1 MDRFSCMQVFVKAVE
16 LGSISAA
23 AVELDLSSQVAGKH
37 IRFLEQAL
45 EIKLL
50 NRTTRQQSLTDA
62 GRIYYEKAKHILAE
76 MEEAEA
82 FLAETRS
89 TPRGK
94 LRISAPVTFGNHALA
109 PAITEFLKRYPEV
122 SVELNLSNRKIDLVE
137 EGYDIIF
144 RSGELQDSGLL
155 SRGLAP
161 YKLVLCASP
170 DYIRNSPVLETPD
183 DLKHHECLVFTHS
196 ILRTQWSFK
205 GPDGISSALI
215 TGRFWTNSGEAL
227 RAAAI
232 AGQGLLLQPYE
243 LVADDLV
250 NGRLIQ
256 VLTEYQPV
264 VGSLHILYSRDRRM
278 TPKLKSF
285 IDFIVLKFG
294 I

>member
-1 MDRFSCMQVFVKAVE
+1 MQVFVKAVD

-23 AVELDLSSQVAGKH
+23 AIELDLSSQVAGKH
-37 IRFLEQAL
+37 IRFLEQTL

-76 MEEAEA
+76 MQEAEA

-109 PAITEFLKRYPEV
+109 PAITEFLKTYPEV

-170 DYIRNSPVLETPD
+170 KYINSSDPLRSPE

-196 ILRTQWSFK
+196 VLRTQWSFK

-227 RAAAI
+227 RAAAL

-243 LVADDLV
+243 LVADDLAE
-250 NGRLIQ
+250 GRLIQ
-256 VLTEYQPV
+256 VLTEYEPV

>member
-37 IRFLEQAL
+37 IRFLEQVL

-109 PAITEFLKRYPEV
+109 PAITEFLNIYPEV

-161 YKLVLCASP
+161 YRLVLCASP
-170 DYIRNSPVLETPD
+170 KYINSSDLLRTPD
-183 DLKHHECLVFTHS
+183 DLKNHECLVFTHS
-196 ILRTQWSFK
+196 VLRTQWSFK
-205 GPDGISSALI
+205 GADGISSVLI

-227 RAAAI
+227 RVAAI

-243 LVADDLV
+243 LVADDLA
-250 NGRLIQ
+250 NGRLVQ
-256 VLTEYQPV
+256 VLTEYEPV
-264 VGSLHILYSRDRRM
+264 VGALHILYSRDRRM

>member
-1 MDRFSCMQVFVKAVE
+1 
-16 LGSISAA
+16 
-23 AVELDLSSQVAGKH
+23 
-37 IRFLEQAL
+37 
-45 EIKLL
+45 
-50 NRTTRQQSLTDA
+50 
-62 GRIYYEKAKHILAE
+62 
-76 MEEAEA
+76 
-82 FLAETRS
+82 
-89 TPRGK
+89 
-94 LRISAPVTFGNHALA
+94 PVTFGNHALA
-109 PAITEFLKRYPEV
+109 PAITEFLKTYPEV

-170 DYIRNSPVLETPD
+170 KYINSSDPLRSPE

-196 ILRTQWSFK
+196 VLRTQWSFK

-227 RAAAI
+227 RAAAL

-243 LVADDLV
+243 LVADDLAE
-250 NGRLIQ
+250 GRLIQ
-256 VLTEYQPV
+256 VLTEYEPV